1 LTEPGAKSI
10 LAVMPREPPV
20 LDLAG
25 LFPAFVAQHSVSFDP
40 QVEAELDRFPSIRV
54 PDSLARAVLK
64 RRIEYQAGR
73 FCAQQ
78 ALQGCSAGD
87 APSVIGMGAHGEPL
101 WPPGIVGAITHTH
114 GFAAAA
120 VALQRDARAL
130 GLDAE
135 RLTRLSAD
143 VLDYIAVPAE
153 IQALELTSGMAGAE
167 VSSIV
172 FSAKEA
178 LFKCLYPEV
187 QRYFDFRDAVI
198 EALSPSGTFTARLL
212 VELTPHLPPGS
223 RFTGR
228 FALGEG
234 RVYTAIVLEA

>member
-1 LTEPGAKSI
+1 
-10 LAVMPREPPV
+10 MPREAPGLGLV
-20 LDLAG
+20 G
-25 LFPAFVAQHSVSFDP
+25 LFPAFVAHHSVAFDLHGDVDLADSFP
-40 QVEAELDRFPSIRV
+40 GICVPPALDRAV
-54 PDSLARAVLK
+54 PK
-64 RRIEYQAGR
+64 RRLEYAAGR

-78 ALQGCSAGD
+78 ALQQCAAAD
-87 APSVIGMGAHGEPL
+87 AAAVVGTGAHGEPL

-114 GFAAAA
+114 EFAAAA
-120 VALQRDARAL
+120 VALKRDARAI

-135 RLTRLSAD
+135 RLTQLSAD

-153 IQALELTSGMAGAE
+153 IPALTLTSQLAADA
-167 VSSIV
+167 VASIV

-198 EALSPSGTFTARLL
+198 EAIDPSGSFTARLL
-212 VELTPHLPPGS
+212 VELTPALAQGS
-223 RFTGR
+223 RFQGR
-228 FALGEG
+228 FALADG